1 MITFELRVDEVS
13 YLLSM
18 ELTSKVSVFGKNKF
32 GQLILFGLFA
42 KLRCQ
47 DTTSNYDCHV

>member
-1 MITFELRVDEVS
+1 MKVHHAIG
-13 YLLSM
+13 M
-18 ELTSKVSVFGKNKF
+18 ELTLKVSVHGKNKF

-47 DTTSNYDCHV
+47 DTTSNYDSHV